1 MTGTSTLRGE
11 RASYVSANEVAERAG
26 VSRSAVSRTFS
37 GAGSVSPATRRK
49 VMKAA
54 EELGYHA
61 NLLARGLVGEPSKIV
76 CLIAADVGQP
86 YHSAMIDKMT
96 QQLQLHGKVAL
107 IINTKGDDESVSQA
121 LRQSMQYRAEASV
134 VLSGSPSSK
143 LVQSCLS
150 NGQRVVL
157 VNRDDDAKGVERIR
171 IDNRSAC
178 REALALLRRAG
189 CTRLACVSSQAR
201 TSSMT
206 TREGAFAQAA
216 AEVGIEIDVTRIG
229 PTSYDTG
236 VESARV
242 LLGRSDPPDGVF
254 CVTDLLAF
262 GFMDAA
268 RDIFG
273 VEIPRDLCVI
283 GFDDVPQARWSA
295 YELTTFRQPMD
306 DMVAR
311 IAEILTSD
319 ERRGESVFDV
329 LPVWRK
335 TVRIG

>member
-1 MTGTSTLRGE
+1 MSGAVPPRGD

-37 GAGSVSPATRRK
+37 GAGSVAPATRRK
-49 VMKAA
+49 VLKAA

-86 YHSAMIDKMT
+86 YHAAMIDKVT
-96 QQLQLHGKVAL
+96 RQLQDHGKVSM
-107 IINTKGDDESVSQA
+107 IINTGGDEDSVSQA
-121 LRQSMQYRAEASV
+121 LRQSLQYRAEASV
-134 VLSGSPSSK
+134 VLSGSPSAK
-143 LVQSCLS
+143 LVQSCLA

-157 VNRDDDAKGVERIR
+157 VNRTDDAEGVERIW
-171 IDNRSAC
+171 IDNRNAC

-189 CTRLACVSSQAR
+189 CSRLACVSSQAR
-201 TSSMT
+201 TPSMMM
-206 TREGAFAQAA
+206 RETAFTEAA
-216 AEVGIEIDVTRIG
+216 DEVGVKVDVTRIG
-229 PTSYDTG
+229 PTNYDTG
-236 VESARV
+236 MEAARV
-242 LLGRSDPPDGVF
+242 LLGRSEPPDGVF

-262 GFMDAA
+262 GFMDGA
-268 RDIFG
+268 RNIFG
-273 VEIPRDLCVI
+273 ADIPGDLCVI

-306 DMVAR
+306 EMARR
-311 IAEILTSD
+311 IADILTS
-319 ERRGESVFDV
+319 ESSGSTSAFEA

-335 TVRIG
+335 TVRMG

>member
-1 MTGTSTLRGE
+1 MTGSTTP
-11 RASYVSANEVAERAG
+11 RADRVSYVSANEVAERAG

-37 GAGSVSPATRRK
+37 GAGSVAPATRRK
-49 VMKAA
+49 VLKAA

-61 NLLARGLVGEPSKIV
+61 NLLARGLVGEPSRIV

-86 YHSAMIDKMT
+86 YHSAMIDKVT
-96 QQLQLHGKVAL
+96 RQLQLHGKVAMM
-107 IINTKGDDESVSQA
+107 INTAGDDDSVSQA
-121 LRQSMQYRAEASV
+121 LRQSLHFRAEASV
-134 VLSGSPSSK
+134 VLSGSPPAK
-143 LVQSCLS
+143 LGQSCLS

-157 VNRDDDAKGVERIR
+157 VNRDDDAEGAERIR
-171 IDNRSAC
+171 IDNATAC

-189 CTRLACVSSQAR
+189 CKRLACVSSQAR

-206 TREGAFAQAA
+206 TRESAFAAAA
-216 AEVGIEIDVTRIG
+216 AEIGVEIDVVRVG

-236 VESARV
+236 QEAARV
-242 LLGRSDPPDGVF
+242 LLGRSNPPDGVF

-262 GFMDAA
+262 GFIDAA
-268 RDIFG
+268 RTIFG

-283 GFDDVPQARWSA
+283 GFDDVPQARWSG

-306 DMVAR
+306 EMVAR

-319 ERRGESVFDV
+319 TSGSDSAFEA

-335 TVRIG
+335 TVRMG